1 MTDTWI
7 CRIGLCRLPAKRQS
21 GRSLLLSARPLA
33 VLRCANTRVKQAPWV
48 LRCCSPEFDQ
58 IARKAGRDYSTDLR
72 LRPRSV
78 AKLGGEYGPLQTE
91 GDKRGNNPAA
101 GLFEWNVPA
110 MEDLIGGWPKLSKEQ
125 EDAVAEAMAGSG
137 RISRRCFF
145 GGGGATAAGKRDRK
159 YRAIRRSVRS
169 RLAVGSGPHGEN
181 NR

>member
-1 MTDTWI
+1 MP
-7 CRIGLCRLPAKRQS
+7 PAGQETEWPILAPLGPS
-21 GRSLLLSARPLA
+21 LGRVEMCQYEGKTSTLGF
-33 VLRCANTRVKQAPWV
+33 T

-72 LRPRSV
+72 LHPPSV